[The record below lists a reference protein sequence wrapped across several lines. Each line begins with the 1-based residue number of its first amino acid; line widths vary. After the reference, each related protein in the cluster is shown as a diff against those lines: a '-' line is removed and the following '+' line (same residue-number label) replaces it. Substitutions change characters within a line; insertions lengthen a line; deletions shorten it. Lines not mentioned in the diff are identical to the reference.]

1 VTTEAFTRQHLGR
14 ILDFA
19 NRNNIPAMF
28 EDRLMS
34 YGPGYEEG
42 FRTAAVFVSNLGS
55 ANISR
60 FSWQRG
66 YGTFYLLKSLPANG
80 RASRPRR
87 VLPTPPETPSR
98 SNRFRRCVAKSR
110 QRFCRIR
117 PWECSNSFQ
126 GKLRQFEARRHSRI
140 THKQV
145 V

>member
-34 YGPGYEEG
+34 YGPGYVEG

-87 VLPTPPETPSR
+87 VLPYTSR
-98 SNRFRRCVAKSR
+98 DAFTLQSISPMRREIAATFLPHPALGMQQSFSR
-110 QRFCRIR
+110 
-117 PWECSNSFQ
+117 
-126 GKLRQFEARRHSRI
+126 
-140 THKQV
+140 
-145 V
+145 